1 MRSVSPRQTYC
12 PFPMSAPLRDRL
24 QSAGEEL
31 ANSVTH
37 GLGLAGAGVAAPF
50 LVLGAVRRGDGW
62 QVAGATVFAATL
74 VFMYLASTLY
84 HACPP
89 GPAAAVARRKQRL
102 RTLDHVAIYLLIA
115 GTYTP
120 FLLGPMRG
128 PWGWSM
134 FAAEWALAA
143 VGIAAKVR
151 YGFRWP
157 RLSTA
162 AYVGMGWL
170 AAVASRPLFHLV
182 GPAGFAWLLAG
193 GLCYTAGVAFYAT
206 DWRYRYHHAVWH
218 LFVAGGSACHVWAA
232 LRHAHGAA

>member
-1 MRSVSPRQTYC
+1 MFT
-12 PFPMSAPLRDRL
+12 RDRI
-24 QSAGEEL
+24 QTFGEEI

-37 GLGLAGAGVAAPF
+37 GLGLAGAAVAAPL
-50 LVLGAVRRGDGW
+50 LVLGAVRRGGDAG

-89 GPAAAVARRKQRL
+89 GPAECRARRKRRF
-102 RTLDHVAIYLLIA
+102 RTMDHAAIYLLIA

-128 PWGWSM
+128 PWGWGM
-134 FAAEWALAA
+134 FAAEWTLAA
-143 VGIAAKVR
+143 LGIAAKVR

-162 AYVGMGWL
+162 VYVGMGWL
-170 AAVASRPLFHLV
+170 AAVAARPLFTHV

-193 GLCYTAGVAFYAT
+193 GVCYTAGVAFYAT
-206 DWRYRYHHAVWH
+206 DWRLRYGHAVWH

-232 LRHAHGAA
+232 LRHAGGVG

>member
-1 MRSVSPRQTYC
+1 MTARERIQTV
-12 PFPMSAPLRDRL
+12 
-24 QSAGEEL
+24 GEEI
-31 ANSVTH
+31 ANSITH
-37 GLGLAGAGVAAPF
+37 GLGLAGAGVAAPL
-50 LVLGAVRRGDGW
+50 LVLGAVRRGGDAW
-62 QVAGATVFAATL
+62 QVAGATVFGLTL
-74 VFMYLASTLY
+74 VLMYLASTLY

-89 GPAAAVARRKQRL
+89 GPAERRARQKQRL
-102 RTLDHVAIYLLIA
+102 RTLDHAAIYLLIA

-128 PWGWSM
+128 PWGWGL

-143 VGIAAKVR
+143 FGIAAKVR
-151 YGFRWP
+151 FGFRWR

-170 AAVASRPLFHLV
+170 AVIALRPLLTHV
-182 GPAGFAWLLAG
+182 GPTGVWWLLAG

-206 DWRYRYHHAVWH
+206 DGRLRYGHAVWH

-232 LRHAHGAA
+232 LRHAGGVG